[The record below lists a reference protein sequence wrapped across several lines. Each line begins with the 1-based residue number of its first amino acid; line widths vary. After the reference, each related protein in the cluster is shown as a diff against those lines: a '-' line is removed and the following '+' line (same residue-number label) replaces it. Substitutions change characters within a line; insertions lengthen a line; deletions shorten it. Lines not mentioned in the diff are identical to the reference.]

1 MVSAD
6 EQREIHELL
15 LLNRLFEE
23 KTLAVYEDRGI
34 PELPHLSIG
43 QEAVGVGATYAMR
56 DDDWLAPSL
65 RTRAVMLMRLPLRDV
80 VTGMYGT
87 QSSPTEGR
95 TTQHHLGSSEHHI
108 LGTTGMIGSHLNVA
122 AGAGLTAKQ
131 LDEDRVTAVFFGDGA
146 ATRGEF
152 HTALNF
158 SAVENLPVVFV
169 LENNQWIEETPAS
182 KVIAVKENISEMAGH
197 DLPTAVIDGQDVNEV
212 HETVAGAADRARSG
226 DGPTLIEAKTYRYR
240 PHAEV
245 IPERRPEDEIEEWRE
260 RDPVEIHRERLLDD
274 DIVDEAWLEDT
285 RESIEADVED
295 AFEFAEDDSL
305 PDEEAMYKVY
315 KDTDV
320 DAHGGVRR

>member
-1 MVSAD
+1 M
-6 EQREIHELL
+6 
-15 LLNRLFEE
+15 LNRLFEE
-23 KTLAVYEDRGI
+23 KVLEVYEDRGI

-43 QEAVGVGATYAMR
+43 QEAVGVGTIHALA

-87 QSSPTEGR
+87 KSSPTEGR
-95 TTQHHLGSSEHHI
+95 TTQHHLGSSDHHI
-108 LGTTGMIGSHLNVA
+108 LGTTGLIGSHLNVA

-131 LDEDRVTAVFFGDGA
+131 LGEDRVTAVFFGDGA

-152 HTALNF
+152 HTAINF
-158 SAVENLPVVFV
+158 AAVQDLPVIFV

-182 KVIAVKENISEMAGH
+182 EVIAVKENISEMAGH
-197 DLPTAVIDGQDVNEV
+197 DLPKAVIDGQDVDEV
-212 HETVAGAADRARSG
+212 IETVAEAADRARAG
-226 DGPTLIEAKTYRYR
+226 DGPTLVEAKTYRYR

-245 IPERRPEDEIEEWRE
+245 IPERRPEAEVDEWRE

-274 DIVDEAWLEDT
+274 DVVDEDWLADT
-285 RESIEADVED
+285 RESIVADLED
-295 AFEFAEDDSL
+295 AFEFAENDPL
-305 PDEEAMYKVY
+305 PDEDAMYKVY

-320 DAHGGVRR
+320 DVDGGVRR